1 MNWSDDP
8 SALAAHS
15 PCKARLDFLQLLIC
29 RDESLTIHLR
39 PLNCA
44 DSDYTDDADVKG
56 GIWLMVWALF
66 VHRPFCEES

>member
-29 RDESLTIHLR
+29 RDESLMIHLR
-39 PLNCA
+39 PLNSA
-44 DSDYTDDADVKG
+44 EDDADVKG
-56 GIWLMVWALF
+56 GTCGSHGVGLI
-66 VHRPFCEES
+66 RPSSIL